1 MNIDFLLSIHDQNRW
16 KKTDAESQH
25 HLVERL
31 IIEASKIEAGE
42 VKKVRSGFV
51 ANNAGADLANTLL
64 SGLSIPALLTSAGY
78 LLKHLSPLLIE
89 YMRSRSAKEIT
100 VDIHGKRITIKGGGD
115 FEDDLNKVIRE
126 AEDLDNSSNNDA

>member
-1 MNIDFLLSIHDQNRW
+1 MNTDFLLSINDQNRW
-16 KKTDAESQH
+16 KKTDTESQQR
-25 HLVERL
+25 LVERL
-31 IIEASKIEAGE
+31 ISEVSKIEAGE

-51 ANNAGADLANTLL
+51 PNNAGADFANALL

-115 FEDDLNKVIRE
+115 FEDELNKVIQQ
-126 AEDLDNSSNNDA
+126 AETLDNGSNNDA